1 MRINL
6 GAQPVFVVLFYFHG
20 LQFVSIFSAVVLLLF
35 QADTAPLATTRQDD
49 AVEED
54 EENPDLWHGNQRR
67 ALWKTTCT
75 RAALDPRVSSTER
88 ALYAAL
94 APSIQTSGVL
104 KSACRTWE
112 DALWATISVLCE
124 ERLSEALARLG
135 GGFWEPS
142 GREEEGEPSEEEEEV
157 WRADVE
163 QELQALATVQV
174 QEGLGAEDPF
184 HISQLHIILDRTD
197 ALLDDFASR
206 LRDGA
211 YDPESSECVPR
222 IHPLR
227 LL

>member
-1 MRINL
+1 
-6 GAQPVFVVLFYFHG
+6 
-20 LQFVSIFSAVVLLLF
+20 
-35 QADTAPLATTRQDD
+35 
-49 AVEED
+49 
-54 EENPDLWHGNQRR
+54 
-67 ALWKTTCT
+67 LWKTACT
-75 RAALDPRVSSTER
+75 RAALDSRLSPTER
-88 ALYAAL
+88 GLYAAL
-94 APSIQTSGVL
+94 APSVQTSGVL

-124 ERLSEALARLG
+124 ERQSDALARLG

-142 GREEEGEPSEEEEEV
+142 GREEDEASEEEEDA

-174 QEGLGAEDPF
+174 QEGLGADDPF

-211 YDPESSECVPR
+211 YDPESSECVSRFLHYDCLIAHNAPVADGPHCQVPDDDAILRPSVSLPTDDRYYRFSTGNTNHPR
-222 IHPLR
+222 SISPSPRGKSPQLPIHSACPF
-227 LL
+227 